1 MPPQP
6 LKVPLAHLVLKL
18 KELQFLTSE
27 IRFDIL
33 KPDFRLQVLDILRT
47 GLESSDGVLAL
58 GLGGGLGVLVALV
71 AVAFSHWRFFFWG
84 VSSEAEAVVWGKGRF
99 CCWVGCAVVVSRR
112 AACLGWAGCAPAAT

>member
-1 MPPQP
+1 MHTSTPVSSSTSHTKRILNKTSMPPQP
-6 LKVPLAHLVLKL
+6 LKVSLAHLVLKL

-71 AVAFSHWRFFFWG
+71 AVAVVFESASLYRGGFF
-84 VSSEAEAVVWGKGRF
+84 
-99 CCWVGCAVVVSRR
+99 
-112 AACLGWAGCAPAAT
+112 